1 MKGLAAIL
9 GVLTAQFAVLSLLAF
24 GGANTV
30 VPEIHRNAVEV
41 HHWMSDQDFANLFAI
56 AQAAPGPNA
65 LITTLVGFK
74 AAGLPGALV
83 ATTAFC
89 LPAGLLVFFVI
100 RVWDRVQQSPWR
112 AAVQAGLGP
121 VTVGL
126 VAASAFLL
134 TRAADRGIGFAAITL
149 ATAAMSYF
157 TRLNPLWALGAAA
170 VLGGLGLVH

>member
-1 MKGLAAIL
+1 MKGVAAVL
-9 GVLTAQFAVLSLLAF
+9 GVLAAQMATLSLLAF
-24 GGANTV
+24 GGANTI
-30 VPEIHRNAVEV
+30 VPELHRSAVEV
-41 HHWMSDQDFANLFAI
+41 HHWMSDRDFASLFAI

-65 LITTLVGFK
+65 MITTLIGLR
-74 AAGLPGALV
+74 AAGIAGALV
-83 ATTAFC
+83 ATIAFC
-89 LPAGLLVFFVI
+89 LPAGALVFVVVRI
-100 RVWDRVQQSPWR
+100 WDRIQDSPWR

-134 TRAADRGIGFAAITL
+134 TRAADRGLGFAAITL

-170 VLGGLGLVH
+170 VLGGFGVVH

>member
-9 GVLTAQFAVLSLLAF
+9 GALAAQFATLSLLAF

-30 VPEIHRNAVEV
+30 VPEIHRNAVDV
-41 HHWMSDQDFANLFAI
+41 HHWMSDRDFASLFAI

-65 LITTLVGFK
+65 MISTLVGFK
-74 AAGLPGALV
+74 AAGVAGALV
-83 ATTAFC
+83 ATIAFC
-89 LPAGLLVFFVI
+89 LPAAVLVFVVV
-100 RVWDRVQQSPWR
+100 RVWDRVQQTRWR
-112 AAVQAGLGP
+112 AAIQAGLGP

-134 TRAADRGIGFAAITL
+134 TRAADRGPGFVALTA
-149 ATAAMSYF
+149 ATAAMTYF
-157 TRLNPLWALGAAA
+157 TRFNPLWALGAAA

>member
-1 MKGLAAIL
+1 MKGLAAVL
-9 GVLTAQFAVLSLLAF
+9 GVLAAQMATLSLLAF

-41 HHWMSDQDFANLFAI
+41 NRWMSDQDFANLFAI

-65 LITTLVGFK
+65 MITTLVGYK
-74 AAGLPGALV
+74 AAGIAGALV
-83 ATTAFC
+83 ATIAFC
-89 LPAGLLVFFVI
+89 LPAGLLVFAVVS
-100 RVWDRVQQSPWR
+100 VWDRIQQSPWR

-134 TRAADRGIGFAAITL
+134 TRAADRGIGLAVVTA
-149 ATAAMSYF
+149 ATAGISYF

-170 VLGGLGLVH
+170 VLGAFGLVH

>member
-1 MKGLAAIL
+1 MKGLAATL
-9 GVLTAQFAVLSLLAF
+9 GVLAAQFAILSLLAF

-30 VPEIHRNAVEV
+30 VPEMHRNAVEAQR
-41 HHWMSDQDFANLFAI
+41 WMSDRDFANLFAI

-65 LITTLVGFK
+65 MITTLVGLK
-74 AAGLPGALV
+74 AAGIAGALV
-83 ATTAFC
+83 ATIAFC
-89 LPAGLLVFFVI
+89 LPAGLLVFFVV

-134 TRAADRGIGFAAITL
+134 TRAADRGLAFAAITA
-149 ATAAMSYF
+149 ATAATSYF

-170 VLGGLGLVH
+170 ILGATGLVR